1 MIRRILVVAVLVVLT
16 SGCASKELWSMGG
29 AYRPTFTP
37 DGKKIVFVWC
47 PTISENGDFYKTFL
61 PEEGPVI
68 DGKKITYVD
77 SWFIL
82 PKRFQFTLK
91 KGGCAIARYDIA
103 TKKIEWLARE
113 PAAGIWVYPQV
124 PIFSRDAKKMMWSLP
139 NQAYQKFYKKRLP
152 PKDRPYHDDQPKY
165 VAMMN
170 LDGSDFRI
178 VQIGDEHLLMGK
190 KDEHLLMGKKID
202 DYVYEGDKDNHFI
215 LRRDYRT
222 QHTKSYG
229 LSQRGTVTD
238 AQMEAL
244 LKNGYQETMLGMA
257 KFFQFKI
264 DKGKI
269 IQEKTPPWVR
279 NDHYFRFEGWRLKSD
294 DYYRSSGKLLRSSMP
309 FGWKVKGQRPGES
322 SRAAFQRQYG
332 HLDKEFRK
340 AGKEGA
346 VPTSSTTY
354 WKKGVLLLDKNGK
367 PYLVSPPPEQQGDV
381 YIKYDDSFRGSF
393 SRDGS
398 AFITAW
404 LRDDHKKKETSGAE
418 VSDGYYKVYLCRRNQ
433 GCAYLISPWQEIGWG
448 RDYIG
453 EALSPDGR
461 YLTLVV
467 PRFKMIGGKDVNG
480 PVELWIGEI
489 DSSKLKLRSWHKIP
503 LPHLHPDDYQDK

>member
-1 MIRRILVVAVLVVLT
+1 MIRRILAVAVLFALT
-16 SGCASKELWSMGG
+16 SGCASKELWSVGG

-68 DGKKITYVD
+68 DGKKITYID
-77 SWFIL
+77 WWFVL

-103 TKKIEWLARE
+103 TKKMEWLARE
-113 PAAGIWVYPQV
+113 PAAGVWVYPQV
-124 PIFSRDAKKMMWSLP
+124 PIFSRDAKKIMWSLP
-139 NQAYQKFYKKRLP
+139 NQAYHKFYKKRLP
-152 PKDRPYHDDQPKY
+152 PKERPYHDDQPKY
-165 VAMMN
+165 VAMIN

-178 VQIGDEHLLMGK
+178 VQMGDEHLLI
-190 KDEHLLMGKKID
+190 GKKID

-215 LRRDYRT
+215 IRRDYK
-222 QHTKSYG
+222 TKHHLWSKEYPE
-229 LSQRGTVTD
+229 TY
-238 AQMEAL
+238 AQIEAL
-244 LKNGYQETMLGMA
+244 LKNGYQESILGMA
-257 KFFQFKI
+257 KFFKFKI

-279 NDHYFRFEGWRLKSD
+279 NDNYSRFEGWHLKGHD
-294 DYYRSSGKLLRSSMP
+294 HYRSSSSVLRRHTP

-322 SRAAFQRQYG
+322 PRAAFQRQYG
-332 HLDKEFRK
+332 YLDKEFRK
-340 AGKEGA
+340 VEKEGA
-346 VPTSSTTY
+346 GPTSFTAY
-354 WKKGVLLLDKNGK
+354 WRKGVLLLAENGK
-367 PYLVSPPPEQQGDV
+367 PYLVPLPHEQQGDV
-381 YIKYDDSFRGSF
+381 YVKYQDSIGGSF

-398 AFITAW
+398 AVVTLW
-404 LRDDHKKKETSGAE
+404 LRHKYKKKETSGEE

-433 GCAYLISPWQEIGWG
+433 GCAYIISPWQEIGWG
-448 RDYIG
+448 RDFIG

-461 YLTLVV
+461 YLTLAV